1 MSRTSEEERREEKC
15 KKKTKNF
22 FNFFRPLLFFCFPR
36 EAKKKK
42 SFSISRKQ
50 ALSKNLSFSP
60 LLSLSTKK
68 QQKNKRQFLVLGGW
82 FSLSLSPLLFFF
94 FKGFEWQKGKFSFCS
109 FRPSFWSFSPFFPPP
124 RRERERERG
133 TARKK
138 RDRRRTKDEES
149 VVSPS
154 RATLGT
160 RERKKKLQPRLFFSS
175 LLLFFSRSLSSFI
188 HPLSLNA
195 CSQVPAL

>member
-60 LLSLSTKK
+60 LLSFSTKK
-68 QQKNKRQFLVLGGW
+68 QQNNKRQFLVFGGW
-82 FSLSLSPLLFFF
+82 FSLSLSSLVFFL
-94 FKGFEWQKGKFSFCS
+94 KVLSGKRES
-109 FRPSFWSFSPFFPPP
+109 FRFVLLDHLFGLFRHCFLLPG
-124 RRERERERG
+124 E
-133 TARKK
+133 
-138 RDRRRTKDEES
+138 
-149 VVSPS
+149 
-154 RATLGT
+154 
-160 RERKKKLQPRLFFSS
+160 RERKKEEQHEREETEEEQKTRN
-175 LLLFFSRSLSSFI
+175 
-188 HPLSLNA
+188 PLSL
-195 CSQVPAL
+195 SRPARP